1 MKGHRVRVLA
11 AVLVLLA
18 AAPAFGHLPDTSYAR
33 FKVAPGRF
41 EAKFSY
47 DLATLQRIVPGL
59 DANGDRQVTQAE
71 LQAQAPAVFAFL
83 RGQVRLEIDGAKADW
98 GESQPVVFPP
108 GNGTAIPEQNYH
120 NAGSLVHFLFVRR
133 LARPLADFWVQFDL
147 FAALGQRHTVLGAIE
162 QGGKEQ
168 EVLFRDTEPDYLYDT
183 GYQPSV
189 AAAPDSPAATEPAAA
204 APVSA
209 DSPAR
214 PRSPASRSNDET
226 SAWRQMASFFRLGV
240 EHIFLGYDHILF
252 LLSLLVVSRFGELV
266 KIVTSFTAAHTIT
279 LILAALEV
287 VHVPSRLV
295 ETAIAATIV
304 YVAVENFWV
313 KSTAHRWRLTFFC
326 GLIHGF
332 GFAGVLR
339 ELGLPTEGLVRSL
352 VSFNVGVEAGQL
364 MIVTALLPAVT
375 LLARWAYRRPA
386 QGTISAAIAACGGAW
401 FVDRAFALGFM
412 PF

>member
-1 MKGHRVRVLA
+1 MRN
-11 AVLVLLA
+11 AVCIFLLLA
-18 AAPAFGHLPDTSYAR
+18 ATAPAFGHLPDTSYAR
-33 FKVAPGRF
+33 FKVGPERF

-47 DLATLQRIVPGL
+47 DLAALERIAPGL
-59 DANGDRQVTQAE
+59 DANGDRQVTDAE
-71 LQAQAPAVFAFL
+71 LQAQAPAVSAFL
-83 RGQVRLEIDGAKADW
+83 REHVRLEIDGAKADW
-98 GESQPVVFPP
+98 GQPQPVVFPP
-108 GNGTAIPEQNYH
+108 GNGPAIAESQYH
-120 NAGSLVHFLFVRR
+120 NAGSLVNFVFVHR
-133 LARPLADFWVQFDL
+133 LAQPMADFWVQFDL
-147 FAALGQRHTVLGAIE
+147 FAILGQRHTVLGAIE

-183 GYQPSV
+183 GYLPS
-189 AAAPDSPAATEPAAA
+189 AERKGLASAEATAPSPAAEEGAK
-204 APVSA
+204 
-209 DSPAR
+209 R
-214 PRSPASRSNDET
+214 PRSTGSRSNDAT
-226 SAWRQMASFFRLGV
+226 SAWQQMGSFFRLGV

-287 VHVPSRLV
+287 VQVPSRLV

-304 YVAVENFWV
+304 YVALENFWV

-326 GLIHGF
+326 GLVHGF

-352 VSFNVGVEAGQL
+352 ISFNVGVEAGQL
-364 MIVTALLPAVT
+364 MIVTALLPVVT

-386 QGTISAAIAACGGAW
+386 QDTISAAIATCGGAW
-401 FVDRAFALGFM
+401 FIDRAFALGFM